1 MAAWPNLLLVH
12 SQAAEPTL
20 ADSYALTEE
29 RILGGTTARRG
40 DAVFVRG
47 EGSWLYDADGRQY
60 LDLASAQGVALL
72 GHCHPSISEAIA
84 RQAATLISCPA
95 FLYNDMRAQFAD
107 ALTQVLPKHLQYVF
121 LANSGAEAIDGA
133 LKFARLTTKRA
144 AFVSTTKGFHGRTM
158 GALSVTWE
166 PKYREGFGPLLETTH
181 VPFNNAAALDA
192 AITDNTAGVIFEV
205 VQGESG
211 VNIAS
216 AEFVQAAQRL
226 CRERGALLIVDEI
239 QTGFGRTGRWF
250 AVEHVGLEPDIMCL
264 AKGLG
269 AGFPMGAFAYTQ
281 RVRDAL
287 SQGVH
292 GSTFG
297 GSPLACATG
306 LAALHAYRGEG
317 LIEQSA
323 RLGAVM
329 LQQLRNALAG
339 VEVVRD
345 IRGLGLMLAVELR
358 TKVAPVLKSLMVD
371 HGVLALPAGPTV
383 LRLLPPLVITEEQI
397 EIGVRAISTAIR
409 ELKG

>member
-1 MAAWPNLLLVH
+1 
-12 SQAAEPTL
+12 L
-20 ADSYALTEE
+20 ADPRAALEE
-29 RILGGTTARRG
+29 RVLGGTTTRRG
-40 DAVFVRG
+40 EAVFVRG
-47 EGSWLYDADGRQY
+47 EGCWLYDSADRRY

-72 GHCHPSISEAIA
+72 GHCHPSISDAIA

-95 FLYNDMRAQFAD
+95 FLYNDTRAEFA
-107 ALTQVLPKHLQYVF
+107 ATLAEVLPPHLQYVF

-133 LKFARLTTKRA
+133 LKFARLCTGRP
-144 AFVSTTKGFHGRTM
+144 AFVSTTKGFHGRTI

-181 VPFNNAAALDA
+181 VPFNNVAALDA
-192 AITDNTAGVIFEV
+192 AITDRTAAVVFEI

-211 VNIAS
+211 VNIVS
-216 AEFVQAAQRL
+216 PEFALTAQRL

-250 AVEHVGLEPDIMCL
+250 AVEHVGLEPDAMCL

-281 RVRDAL
+281 RIRDAL
-287 SQGVH
+287 SPGVH

-297 GSPLACATG
+297 GSPLACAAG

-329 LQQLRNALAG
+329 LARLRDALAG
-339 VEVVRD
+339 AAVVRD
-345 IRGLGLMLAVELR
+345 IRGLGLMIAVELR
-358 TKVAPVLKSLMVD
+358 TKVAPVLRSLLVD
-371 HGVLALPAGPTV
+371 RGVIALPAGPTV
-383 LRLLPPLVITEEQI
+383 LRLLPPLIITEDEI
-397 EIGVRAISTAIR
+397 ELGVEAIAATIR
-409 ELKG
+409 ELKA

>member
-1 MAAWPNLLLVH
+1 MTDTRAAI
-12 SQAAEPTL
+12 
-20 ADSYALTEE
+20 EE

-47 EGSWLYDADGRQY
+47 EGCWLFDSEDRRY

-72 GHCHPSISEAIA
+72 GHCHPSISEAVG

-95 FLYNDMRAQFAD
+95 FLYNDVRAQFAE
-107 ALTQVLPKHLQYVF
+107 ALTGVLPQQLPYLF

-133 LKFARLTTKRA
+133 LKFARLTTKRS
-144 AFVSTTKGFHGRTM
+144 AFVSTTKGFHGRTV

-181 VPFNNAAALDA
+181 VPFNNAAALES
-192 AITDNTAGVIFEV
+192 AITDNTAAVIFEV

-211 VNIAS
+211 VNLAS
-216 AEFVQAAQRL
+216 AEFVQTAQRL

-297 GSPLACATG
+297 GSPLACAAG
-306 LAALHAYRGEG
+306 LAAIHTYRGEG
-317 LIEQSA
+317 LIDQSA
-323 RLGAVM
+323 RLGTLM
-329 LQQLRNALAG
+329 LEQLRAALKDVA
-339 VEVVRD
+339 VVRD
-345 IRGLGLMLAVELR
+345 IRGLGLMMAVELR
-358 TKVAPVLKSLMVD
+358 TKVAPVLKSLMLD
-371 HGVLALPAGPTV
+371 HGVIALPAGPTV
-383 LRLLPPLVITEEQI
+383 LRLLPPLIITEEQI
-397 EIGVRAISTAIR
+397 ELGVCAIARAIGD
-409 ELKG
+409 LKA